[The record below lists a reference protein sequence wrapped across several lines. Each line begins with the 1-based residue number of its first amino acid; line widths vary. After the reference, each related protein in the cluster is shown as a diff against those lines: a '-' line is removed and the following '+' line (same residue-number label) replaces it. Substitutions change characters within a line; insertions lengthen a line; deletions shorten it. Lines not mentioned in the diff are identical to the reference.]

1 MTVVQTSTN
10 FYQGPP
16 HPSQR
21 FAARH
26 GETQN
31 VYLLHANFVIWL
43 LLDDSKWCCGANV
56 LSHAAHQPHCCC
68 RAIITNLLDGLM
80 VLESEEKLNPT
91 QK

>member
-1 MTVVQTSTN
+1 
-10 FYQGPP
+10 
-16 HPSQR
+16 
-21 FAARH
+21 
-26 GETQN
+26 
-31 VYLLHANFVIWL
+31 

-91 QK
+91 QKQWVLTKNGIKLTPNGF